1 MAQVAKMIVFSG
13 RVQGVG
19 FRYTVHRTALQYE
32 LTGYVKNLPNGCVEM
47 FAQGT
52 PEDID
57 NCLVDIQRHFEGYI
71 THVAVE
77 DTPLNTTYDRFI
89 ITF

>member
-1 MAQVAKMIVFSG
+1 MEHVAKKITFSG

-19 FRYTVHRTALQYE
+19 FRYTAHRIALQHD

-47 FAQGT
+47 FAQG
-52 PEDID
+52 PADDVER
-57 NCLVDIQRHFEGYI
+57 CLIDIQRHFEGYI
-71 THVAVE
+71 SNVNLE
-77 DTPLNTTYDRFI
+77 DMPLSPTYDRFI